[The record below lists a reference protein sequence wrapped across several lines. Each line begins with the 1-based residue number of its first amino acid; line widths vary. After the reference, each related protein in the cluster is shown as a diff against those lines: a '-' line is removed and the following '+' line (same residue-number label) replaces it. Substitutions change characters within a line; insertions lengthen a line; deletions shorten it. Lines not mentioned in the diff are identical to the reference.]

1 MADELEPIAETEL
14 PDTEAAIE
22 PEAEAEDLPELPV
35 DVSDDAETD
44 GEGDDDTEA
53 DGDGEGE
60 PEPPEYVTIT
70 GDDGKEYQVPKEIEG
85 MFLKNKDYTQ
95 KSQVNSAKA
104 KELEER
110 EQQLNQQFEAS
121 EVELESRATL
131 KSVTAQIEEYSKL
144 TQEDWDAHHSQDP
157 MGTEKHWRNF
167 HFLQSQKAELEGKIS
182 KAEAERTEKAQQD
195 LAKRVQETNEFAAK
209 NIPGF
214 KPELTDKLIAFA
226 GEMGVPEA
234 ALKSN
239 WSPTFYKLLHRAYVG
254 DASLKKQSAA
264 RKPAPAPIAPLTT
277 VTPKAPNAGRR
288 SLSDL
293 AKSGDLE
300 AYAAARR
307 AGRS

>member
-22 PEAEAEDLPELPV
+22 IEAEAEDLPELPV

-60 PEPPEYVTIT
+60 PGEIEYVTLERN
-70 GDDGKEYQVPKEIEG
+70 GKQYQVPKELEG
-85 MFLKNKDYTQ
+85 EFLMQSDYTKKTQ
-95 KSQVNSAKA
+95 SVAERA
-104 KELEER
+104 KELEQR

-167 HFLQSQKAELEGKIS
+167 HFLQNQKAELEGKIS
-182 KAEAERTEKAQQD
+182 KAEAERTEKAQQE

-307 AGRS
+307 AGRG